1 MVIEEREKLMLWIYF
16 SETLLYLCFSLLMGS
31 FIIALI
37 PINNKPSISLN
48 KRWLQFSILGIVV
61 LSLFPIIRLVL
72 FLYEDIGL
80 SLTIQNVIA
89 GFEVGRAWTFTLF
102 LAFIFYLYVSIFSV
116 FTNKKHILV
125 SILFTLAL
133 ILSLGWAS
141 HSASL
146 TEWSGFIAH
155 TLHFLAVTI
164 WIGILIIV
172 SWFSVNHHNWAA
184 FLKWFT
190 PVAIICLVIIIGT
203 GLFLMSLVQEFNVYA
218 NSWLLP
224 YGQAL
229 LIKHIIIIPII
240 VFASINGIWMRKRI
254 KLDSKIN
261 PLPWVKAE
269 SGLLLLIFI
278 ATAVLGQQEP
288 PHSVESTISGGGLS
302 NIFGALHN
310 GVITTPI
317 EASFDINLIG
327 LLFFMLTLVFLVL
340 TVAVFVKKIPSIV
353 AFIMSVLCIVSLYLG
368 LMNSVVY

>member
-1 MVIEEREKLMLWIYF
+1 MLWIYF

-37 PINNKPSISLN
+37 PINNKPSISVS

-80 SLTIQNVIA
+80 SLTMQNVIA

-102 LAFIFYLYVSIFSV
+102 LAFIFYLYVSIFLV

-125 SILFTLAL
+125 SILFTLGL

-164 WIGILIIV
+164 WVGILIVV
-172 SWFSVNHHNWAA
+172 SWFSVNHRNWTM

-190 PVAIICLVIIIGT
+190 PIAILCLLVIAGT
-203 GLFLMSLVQEFNVYA
+203 GLFLMTLVQDFNEYA

-240 VFASINGIWMRKRI
+240 IFAFINGIWMRKRI
-254 KLDSKIN
+254 GLDPKIN

-269 SGLLLLIFI
+269 SALLLLVFT

-288 PHSVESTISGGGLS
+288 PHSIESTVSGGGLPS
-302 NIFGALHN
+302 IFRALHN
-310 GVITTPI
+310 GVITKPI
-317 EASFDINLIG
+317 DASLDINLIG
-327 LLFFMLTLVFLVL
+327 SLFFILTIVFLIL
-340 TVAVFVKKIPSIV
+340 TVAVFVKKAPSVV

>member
-1 MVIEEREKLMLWIYF
+1 MLWIYF

-37 PINNKPSISLN
+37 PINNKPSIRVS

-72 FLYEDIGL
+72 FLYADIGL

-89 GFEVGRAWTFTLF
+89 GFEVGQAWTFTLF
-102 LAFIFYLYVSIFSV
+102 LAFIFYLYVSMFSV

-125 SILFTLAL
+125 SILFTLGL

-164 WIGILIIV
+164 WIGILMVV
-172 SWFSVNHHNWAA
+172 SWCSKNHLNWTA
-184 FLKWFT
+184 FLNWFT
-190 PVAIICLVIIIGT
+190 PVAILSLVVITGT
-203 GLFLMSLVQEFNVYA
+203 GLFLMTLVQDFSEYA

-229 LIKHIIIIPII
+229 LIKHLIIIPII
-240 VFASINGIWMRKRI
+240 VFAFINGVWMRKRI
-254 KLDSKIN
+254 RLDPKVN

-269 SGLLLLIFI
+269 SGLLLLIFA

-302 NIFGALHN
+302 RIFGALNN
-310 GVITTPI
+310 GVITKPI
-317 EASFDINLIG
+317 NASFDFNIIG
-327 LLFFMLTLVFLVL
+327 SLFFILTLVFLILIV
-340 TVAVFVKKIPSIV
+340 TVFVKKAPSVV

-368 LMNSVVY
+368 LMNSVGF